1 MNNFMKITWQQIVAA
16 ALSLVFLGALTF
28 VFTKVDESMR
38 KSEEN
43 EKRIMVMETIVESN
57 LQGSINDL
65 KNQLQDTSSRLGAM
79 GATQKKLE
87 IMVTRLEVLV
97 DRLEDN

>member
-65 KNQLQDTSSRLGAM
+65 KNQLQDTSSRLGTM
-79 GATQKKLE
+79 GATQKRLE

>member
-1 MNNFMKITWQQIVAA
+1 MNFLKSTWQQIVAT
-16 ALSLVFLGALTF
+16 ALSLIFIGALTF

-43 EKRIMVMETIVESN
+43 EKRIMVMETIMESD
-57 LQGSINDL
+57 LQKSIDSL
-65 KNQLQDTSSRLGAM
+65 KDQLQNTSSRLGTM
-79 GATQKKLE
+79 GATQKRIE

-97 DRLEDN
+97 DKIEDN